1 MHRIAHL
8 KKCVHVNLMCRKPCK
23 ENMAV
28 ELLDWLLGE
37 FETKSVQLMNRINLK
52 DLLENKF

>member
-8 KKCVHVNLMCRKPCK
+8 KKCVQVNLMCRKPCK

-28 ELLDWLLGE
+28 ELLDWLLSE
-37 FETKSVQLMNRINLK
+37 FETKSVN
-52 DLLENKF
+52 